1 MSGNVINNIDNVRQM
16 EAELIRRAK
25 KGCTDSFETLIL
37 SCKEKAYNIALR
49 YMKNEEDAL
58 DALQES
64 FIKIYRHLSKF
75 NEQSRFDTWVYRIV
89 VNNCNDMLR
98 KSSKISYADNIYKS
112 DDDDEV
118 AVEIVDSAPGPEK
131 MLERKEDSKYILECL
146 NKLNDEH
153 REIVVL
159 RDVNGFS
166 YEEISEILD
175 CSIGTVKSKI
185 SRAREKFREIYLGL
199 EPAE

>member
-1 MSGNVINNIDNVRQM
+1 MNENILANIDNIRRV

-25 KGCTDSFETLIL
+25 KGCTESFETLIL

-58 DALQES
+58 DVLQES
-64 FIKIYRHLSKF
+64 FIKIFRHLPKF

-89 VNNCNDMLR
+89 VNSCNDMLR
-98 KSSKISYADNIYKS
+98 KNSKISYSDNVYKS
-112 DDDDEV
+112 DEDEDV
-118 AVEIVDSAPGPEK
+118 ALEIADNAPGPEK
-131 MLERKEDSKYILECL
+131 MLERKEDSKYILDCL
-146 NKLNDEH
+146 NKLKDEH

-159 RDVNGFS
+159 RDINGFS

-185 SRAREKFREIYLGL
+185 SRAREKFREIYLGV
-199 EPAE
+199 EYAE

>member
-1 MSGNVINNIDNVRQM
+1 MSENTSNNSENVVQM
-16 EAELIRRAK
+16 ESELIKRAK
-25 KGCTDSFETLIL
+25 KGCVKSFETLIL
-37 SCKEKAYNIALR
+37 SCKEKAFNIALR

-89 VNNCNDMLR
+89 VNSCNDMLR
-98 KSSKISYADNIYKS
+98 KNSKLKYSENIYRS
-112 DDDDEV
+112 EDEND
-118 AVEIVDSAPGPEK
+118 VEIEIADSAPGPEK
-131 MLERKEDSKYILECL
+131 ELERKEDSKYIIDCL

-159 RDVNGFS
+159 RDINGFS

-185 SRAREKFREIYLGL
+185 SRARQKFKEVYL
-199 EPAE
+199 EYS

>member
-1 MSGNVINNIDNVRQM
+1 M
-16 EAELIRRAK
+16 ERELIKRAK
-25 KGCTDSFETLIL
+25 KGCVNSFEALIL

-64 FIKIYRHLSKF
+64 FIKIYRHLPKF

-89 VNNCNDMLR
+89 VNSCNDMLR
-98 KSSKISYADNIYKS
+98 KNSKISYSDNIYRS
-112 DDDDEV
+112 DDEND
-118 AVEIVDSAPGPEK
+118 VEIEIADNAPGPEK
-131 MLERKEDSKYILECL
+131 TLERKEDSKYIIECL

-159 RDVNGFS
+159 RDINGFS
-166 YEEISEILD
+166 YEEIAEILD

-185 SRAREKFREIYLGL
+185 SRARQKFKEVYL
-199 EPAE
+199 EYS